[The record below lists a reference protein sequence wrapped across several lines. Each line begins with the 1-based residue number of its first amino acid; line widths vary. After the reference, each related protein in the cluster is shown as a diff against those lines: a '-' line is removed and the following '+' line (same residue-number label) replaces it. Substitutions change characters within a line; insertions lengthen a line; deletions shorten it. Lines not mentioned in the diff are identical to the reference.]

1 MIDFQNTSQQWKM
14 DVDINVQACAQVHVL
29 DNVDTG
35 CLHLSL
41 STLVFE
47 TESINELGAHRLT

>member
-1 MIDFQNTSQQWKM
+1 MIDFQSISQQWKM
-14 DVDINVQACAQVHVL
+14 GVDINVQACAQVHVL

-35 CLHLSL
+35 CFHLSL

-47 TESINELGAHRLT
+47 TGSVNELGAHRLT